1 MDDSRPSRYPVP
13 SADQIE
19 VWRTFR
25 AQRVKSARDRTD
37 PWMAA
42 GPQSAD
48 QLVAIRE
55 GWSIG
60 VTRGSGRI
68 LVVDGPFQGQSVGSK
83 QAADEDFAAG
93 RLCRLRV
100 KSKKAT
106 KASPATRIGL
116 DIHLFGKSGQAR

>member
-1 MDDSRPSRYPVP
+1 MAESRPNPYPHP
-13 SADQIE
+13 TADQIE

-48 QLVAIRE
+48 QLVAIQE

-60 VTRGSGRI
+60 ITRGSGHI

-83 QAADEDFAAG
+83 QAADEDYPAG
-93 RLCRLRV
+93 LLCRLRV

-106 KASPATRIGL
+106 KARPATRIGL
-116 DIHLFGKSGQAR
+116 DIHILGGESK